1 MHIVGI
7 VFFLESI
14 FLQLKQRERELS
26 DCIVL
31 SVVQIH
37 KVKFS
42 ARPSSDHMLALG
54 AQNMQSTAISSA

>member
-14 FLQLKQRERELS
+14 LQLKQRERELS

-54 AQNMQSTAISSA
+54 AQNMQSTAIASA